1 MQWVGCLQPG
11 GYSPMTRGVI
21 GDSGDPHRAFDK
33 QKHRLFLMQPVLF
46 GAGLLLDYSTSMI
59 ISAAPS

>member
-1 MQWVGCLQPG
+1 
-11 GYSPMTRGVI
+11 MTRGVI